1 MNYTLDKA
9 IASASTWTRTDT
21 GVPLSASKTTFFE
34 VEIIVK
40 QTSGGYSSVI
50 KKAFGVEY
58 VSGAHQILGFAAGT
72 TTASGTTLA
81 LDSNVTYGG
90 TDDVQFVISSGTL
103 FVEAMSAAA
112 GSFRAV
118 VRTVE
123 V

>member
-9 IASASTWTRTDT
+9 ISTGSTWTRVDT
-21 GVPLSASKTTFFE
+21 GIPLSATKTTFFE
-34 VEIIVK
+34 VDVVIK
-40 QTSGGYSSVI
+40 QSLGYSSII

-58 VSGAHQILGFAAGT
+58 VSSAHQILGFAAGT
-72 TTASGTTLA
+72 TTASGLTLA
-81 LDSNVTYGG
+81 SDSNLTYGA
-90 TDDVQFVISSGTL
+90 TDDVQFVIASGSL
-103 FVEAMSAAA
+103 FVEAQSAAA